1 MRRTCWEPGTSF
13 PPQLWWAQVHTLTAP
28 GPTGIR
34 PEHIPDL
41 LSVLRR
47 VHANKVHAAFSALC
61 YRISTGTFRCTF
73 GRTRLEKCRTYLR
86 ERVATKV
93 IPLCRC
99 SSISPC
105 TRLSSA
111 PEIFSEKV
119 KNFSLFGRRVSHLQ
133 TREGV
138 GGFPCDRKRTVDP
151 LQDKRAL
158 RQDATLEPQ
167 WDHTQRMR
175 GSHQSCPGPEPRTS
189 RLARGPSIA
198 SRATGIVVL
207 GSPVGHAEFIKAK
220 LMSKVTEHQTLLERI
235 PLVRDVLGF
244 SCSFAL
250 PPGPTIGCERFGPI

>member
-1 MRRTCWEPGTSF
+1 MACAQPLASLCRLSWPSASRPVLWSPRRWITSAPHLVCRGLQFLRLHAPHHDRPGAARPNSTRPLLNASF
-13 PPQLWWAQVHTLTAP
+13 CGKMWSRSATTPRVAFPL
-28 GPTGIR
+28 R
-34 PEHIPDL
+34 PL
-41 LSVLRR
+41 
-47 VHANKVHAAFSALC
+47 
-61 YRISTGTFRCTF
+61 TGTFRCTF

-198 SRATGIVVL
+198 SRATGIVV
-207 GSPVGHAEFIKAK
+207 
-220 LMSKVTEHQTLLERI
+220 
-235 PLVRDVLGF
+235 
-244 SCSFAL
+244 
-250 PPGPTIGCERFGPI
+250 FGLQWGMPNSSRRS